1 MKILPR
7 KFNFFLAFTSSGVF
21 KMGIKDFNK
30 FSLYMLYGRPK
41 KNQKGV
47 IESKMATEWLY

>member
-1 MKILPR
+1 
-7 KFNFFLAFTSSGVF
+7 
-21 KMGIKDFNK
+21 MGIKDFNK